1 MSTTKT
7 VEPTTYD
14 EAQARLK
21 AILTELESD
30 ASTSLDT
37 LEAKVREAKSLLDWS
52 QRRLRAVESD
62 VEHLLNE
69 DAATPDE

>member
-1 MSTTKT
+1 MSTTKA